1 MRASLRRQRFFGFEV
16 IVESTMRES
25 GFAHQLCDAHAIET
39 VLLKEARC
47 GLDYTAVIFRRL
59 LFAQSH
65 GASLP

>member
-1 MRASLRRQRFFGFEV
+1 VFAGLRRERFLRLEV
-16 IVESTMRES
+16 IVETTMREP